1 MFTAIL
7 RTLPDLNFDRMLAAT
22 KPPGLSPPGMSWT
35 DWFWTWLPSMPDWSA
50 WLGPTGSVIL
60 AIALVVLCVI
70 SWGLNL
76 IALPGNWIGVAM
88 LAAFA
93 WLGPDEGRIAIGY
106 VAVAVAFAFAL
117 LGEVLEFAA
126 GAIGATKAGASRRST
141 VFAMIGSMVGA
152 IGGATVGIP
161 VPIIGP
167 VLAAILFGGLGAT
180 AGAMYGEWTD
190 GRNWKENWTIGH
202 AAFWGR
208 TAGVLGKILA
218 GLAIV
223 VIAVGAVLV

>member
-1 MFTAIL
+1 MFTTNLFTAQFW
-7 RTLPDLNFDRMLAAT
+7 TLPTLTFLAQTDAAE
-22 KPPGLSPPGMSWT
+22 PMGWT
-35 DWFWTWLPSMPDWSA
+35 DWLTSWLPTMPDWSA
-50 WLGPTGSVIL
+50 WLGPTGSVIAAVL
-60 AIALVVLCVI
+60 LVVLCAAA
-70 SWGLNL
+70 WGLNL
-76 IALPGNWIGVAM
+76 ISLPGNWIGVAM
-88 LAAFA
+88 LATFA
-93 WLGPDEGRIAIGY
+93 WLGPDEGRLAIGY
-106 VAVAVAFAFAL
+106 VAVGAAFAFAL
-117 LGEVLEFAA
+117 LGEALEFAA
-126 GAIGATKAGASRRST
+126 GAVGATKAGASRRST

-152 IGGATVGIP
+152 IGGATIGIP
-161 VPIIGP
+161 VPVIGP

-223 VIAVGAVLV
+223 AIAVGAVLV